1 MQGAANVKTEA
12 QDEGADGNTDEMST
26 TPESSSREGTKT
38 VKTEDQDEEKKGNP
52 PLKICHL
59 RQTGQ
64 VFTPVE
70 LIKAYSALCNE
81 SFDSDFFP
89 KDRFRA
95 EVLNDLRAGHLFR
108 EGHGKDVKLWFD
120 PYHPYNNSHSIC
132 GTSPEGTCTFRDLP
146 KYPYGGE
153 GLGGKDWRAIVMG
166 L

>member
-1 MQGAANVKTEA
+1 MEGAANVKTEA

-70 LIKAYSALCNE
+70 LIKAYTALCNE

-89 KDRFRA
+89 KD
-95 EVLNDLRAGHLFR
+95 
-108 EGHGKDVKLWFD
+108 
-120 PYHPYNNSHSIC
+120 
-132 GTSPEGTCTFRDLP
+132 
-146 KYPYGGE
+146 
-153 GLGGKDWRAIVMG
+153 
-166 L
+166 

>member
-1 MQGAANVKTEA
+1 MEDAVNVKTEA
-12 QDEGADGNTDEMST
+12 QDEGEDGNTNEMST
-26 TPESSSREGTKT
+26 TPEPSSREGTKT
-38 VKTEDQDEEKKGNP
+38 VKTEDQGEEKKSDP

-70 LIKAYSALCNE
+70 LIKAYTALCNE
-81 SFDSDFFP
+81 TFDSDFFP

-132 GTSPEGTCTFRDLP
+132 GTSAEGTCKFRDLP

-153 GLGGKDWRAIVMG
+153 GLGDWDWRAIVMG

>member
-1 MQGAANVKTEA
+1 MEDAANVKTEA
-12 QDEGADGNTDEMST
+12 QEEGEDGNTNEMST
-26 TPESSSREGTKT
+26 TPEPPSREGTKT

-70 LIKAYSALCNE
+70 LIKAYTALCNE
-81 SFDSDFFP
+81 TFDSDFFP

-108 EGHGKDVKLWFD
+108 EGHGKNVKLWFD

-132 GTSPEGTCTFRDLP
+132 GTSAEGTCKFRDLP

-153 GLGGKDWRAIVMG
+153 GLGDWDWRAIVMG